1 MLPPEP
7 APERLALTSSSASD
21 GSCSGSDPC
30 AGSYICTT
38 KIVRGIPVMTSILRP
53 LVGASSSSA
62 SASSSDPDSSDD
74 YPKIEAGACGET
86 VEDGCL
92 ICMVPPNGDRSHNS
106 SNRYP
111 TIGRIEASDARTPS
125 GGLVRNLNP
134 DFNVVRV
141 PESLLVSS
149 STSGLA
155 MVGSREGPSAMEC
168 RMGVVQ
174 QVAGKMR
181 RREREA
187 MGRDV
192 LSDASF
198 IGATGD
204 RLMIRFP
211 RKGAFLF
218 QQPRAIQTRN
228 QGAKR

>member
-1 MLPPEP
+1 
-7 APERLALTSSSASD
+7 
-21 GSCSGSDPC
+21 
-30 AGSYICTT
+30 
-38 KIVRGIPVMTSILRP
+38 
-53 LVGASSSSA
+53 
-62 SASSSDPDSSDD
+62 
-74 YPKIEAGACGET
+74 
-86 VEDGCL
+86 
-92 ICMVPPNGDRSHNS
+92 
-106 SNRYP
+106 
-111 TIGRIEASDARTPS
+111 
-125 GGLVRNLNP
+125 
-134 DFNVVRV
+134 
-141 PESLLVSS
+141 
-149 STSGLA
+149 
-155 MVGSREGPSAMEC
+155 MEC

-228 QGAKR
+228 RGAKR